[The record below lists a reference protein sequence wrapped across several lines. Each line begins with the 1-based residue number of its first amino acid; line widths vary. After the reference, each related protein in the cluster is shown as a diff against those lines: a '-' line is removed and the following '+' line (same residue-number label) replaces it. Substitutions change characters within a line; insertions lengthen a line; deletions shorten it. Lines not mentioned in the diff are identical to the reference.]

1 MVRDRLIVR
10 IPAVPDRLPCRP
22 GEDFLRKVRDLRS
35 FSGTGSAEFCK
46 PVQVPRNLLGHRG
59 REHTGICSRV
69 GRELLLVKLLRDLKR
84 LVGRDPEHF
93 GAVILQLR
101 KVVEHGRIFLLLLP
115 ADAQDMPL
123 IRVCLFQHA
132 NEVLRILPL
141 LKSVVLIELREERT
155 LRIRLPL
162 CLDASENT
170 DDPVERRFDELPDL
184 PLSADDHP
192 ENTGHD
198 PADCDG
204 LPFSAEV
211 IRDRIAILERQD
223 AGEIDSHEVVFL
235 RPEIGGVAQR
245 IVRRERLCLPDP
257 ARDLLVGKGVDPDT
271 PAVFFRD
278 AGIGH
283 HLGKTVNVLSL
294 PPGVSAD
301 INDPDVL
308 PGEQPADCL
317 ELFCHCGNDLI
328 PELIRQEGQGVKA
341 PLLVLDVIFFRVAHR
356 DEMPD
361 APRHDMGSGLDIAV
375 APRTAD
381 AKSAGEFKRNAGFLR
396 YKK

>member
-1 MVRDRLIVR
+1 MT
-10 IPAVPDRLPCRP
+10 RP
-22 GEDFLRKVRDLRS
+22 
-35 FSGTGSAEFCK
+35 TATAC
-46 PVQVPRNLLGHRG
+46 
-59 REHTGICSRV
+59 
-69 GRELLLVKLLRDLKR
+69 
-84 LVGRDPEHF
+84 
-93 GAVILQLR
+93 
-101 KVVEHGRIFLLLLP
+101 
-115 ADAQDMPL
+115 
-123 IRVCLFQHA
+123 
-132 NEVLRILPL
+132 
-141 LKSVVLIELREERT
+141 
-155 LRIRLPL
+155 
-162 CLDASENT
+162 
-170 DDPVERRFDELPDL
+170 
-184 PLSADDHP
+184 
-192 ENTGHD
+192 HD
-198 PADCDG
+198 TADCDG

-317 ELFCHCGNDLI
+317 ELFCHCGNGLELFCHCGNDLI

-381 AKSAGEFKRNAGFLR
+381 TQSAGEFKGNAGFLR